1 MLKRET
7 YLEKIRDFYDSD
19 LIKILVG
26 IRRCGKS
33 VILEQIMEELKD
45 RGIDKSHI
53 IYINFEFIEFEDLTD
68 YKLLNKYIVEK
79 IKDDK
84 LYYLFFDEIQNVEN
98 FEKVINS
105 LRASKKVSIFIT
117 GSNSRLLSEELST
130 VLSGRYVNFRI
141 NPLSYK
147 EVLELLG
154 KEESTDKIFEDYIK
168 WGSLPNRFEFKRE
181 DSTKNYLYGVFDSI
195 ILRDVV
201 ERLKIRDIALF
212 NLILQYIIDTIGR
225 EFSAENII
233 NFLKNE
239 GREVSTLTIYSYLD
253 ALCKA
258 LLIRKVYRYDI
269 HGRAV
274 LKTLN
279 KYYVTDLGIAQIK
292 NNKTEM
298 DKSYAIE
305 NIVYNELIIK
315 GYDVYTGKT
324 KKGEIDFVATKPDK
338 KIYIQVAFSISNEDT
353 KNREFGAYKTI
364 HDNYPKYVITLD
376 RMTYEYNGI
385 KHINLID
392 FLKKEGTTNESKSQ
406 ES

>member
-1 MLKRET
+1 MLKREI

-33 VILEQIMEELKD
+33 VILEQIMQELRERKVKED
-45 RGIDKSHI
+45 HI
-53 IYINFEFIEFEDLTD
+53 IYVNFEFIEFENLTN
-68 YKLLNKYIVEK
+68 YKELNNYVKER
-79 IKDDK
+79 IKDDA

-98 FEKVINS
+98 FEKVVNS
-105 LRASKKVSIFIT
+105 LRASQKVSIFIT

-130 VLSGRYVNFRI
+130 VLSGRYVSFRI

-154 KEESTDKIFEDYIK
+154 KENSTDEIFEDFIK
-168 WGSLPNRFEFKRE
+168 WGSLPNRFEFKKE
-181 DSTKNYLYGVFDSI
+181 EAIKNYLYGVFDSI

-201 ERLKIRDIALF
+201 ERLKIRDTVLF

-239 GREVSTLTIYSYLD
+239 GRDVSTLTIYSYID

-258 LLIRKVYRYDI
+258 LLIRKVYRYDV

-305 NIVYNELIIK
+305 NIVYNELLIK

-324 KKGEIDFVATKPDK
+324 KKGEIDFVATKSDK
-338 KIYIQVAFSISNEDT
+338 KIYIQVAYSIPNVDT
-353 KNREFGAYKTI
+353 KNREFGAYDVI
-364 HDNYPKYVITLD
+364 HDHYPKYVITLD
-376 RMTYEYNGI
+376 KLTYEYNGI
-385 KHINLID
+385 KHVNLID
-392 FLKKEGTTNESKSQ
+392 FLLDDNF
-406 ES
+406 

>member
-1 MLKRET
+1 MLKREL
-7 YLEKIRDFYDSD
+7 YINKIRAFYDSD

-33 VILEQIMEELKD
+33 VILKQIIEELKD
-45 RGIDKSHI
+45 RGVDETHI
-53 IYINFEFIEFEDLTD
+53 IYINFEFIEYEELTN
-68 YKLLNKYIVEK
+68 YKKLNNYIKEK
-79 IKDDK
+79 IKDNSI
-84 LYYLFFDEIQNVEN
+84 YYLFFDEIQNVVN
-98 FEKVINS
+98 FEKVVNS
-105 LRASKKVSIFIT
+105 LRASQNVSIFIT

-130 VLSGRYVNFRI
+130 ILSGRYVTFKI

-147 EVLELLG
+147 EVLQLKG
-154 KEESTDKIFEDYIK
+154 QKQSTDELFEDYMK
-168 WGSLPNRFEFKRE
+168 WGSLPNRFEFKNE
-181 DSTKNYLYGVFDSI
+181 EAIKNYLYGVFDSI

-201 ERLKIRDIALF
+201 ERLKIRDTALF
-212 NLILQYIIDTIGR
+212 NLILQYIIETIGR
-225 EFSAENII
+225 EFSAENVT

-239 GREVSTLTIYSYLD
+239 GRDVSTLTIYSYLE

-258 LLIRKVYRYDI
+258 LLIRKIYRYDI
-269 HGRAV
+269 HGKAV

-292 NNKTEM
+292 NNKTEI

-324 KKGEIDFVATKPDK
+324 KKGEIDFVATKPNK
-338 KIYIQVAFSISNEDT
+338 KIYIQVAFSIPNEET
-353 KNREFGAYKTI
+353 KKREFGAYEVI
-364 HDNYPKYVITLD
+364 NDNYPKYVISLD
-376 RMTYEYNGI
+376 KLNYEYNGI

-392 FLKKEGTTNESKSQ
+392 FMLDDEF
-406 ES
+406 

>member
-1 MLKRET
+1 MLKREL
-7 YLEKIRDFYDSD
+7 YLKRIRDFYDSD
-19 LIKILVG
+19 LVKILVG
-26 IRRCGKS
+26 IRRSGKS
-33 VILEQIMEELKD
+33 VILEQIIEELRNK
-45 RGIDKSHI
+45 GIDIEHI
-53 IYINFEFIEFEDLTD
+53 IYINFEFIEFEELTD
-68 YKLLNKYIVEK
+68 YKKLNKYIKDK
-79 IKDDK
+79 IKDNSM
-84 LYYLFFDEIQNVEN
+84 YYLFFDEIQNVDN
-98 FEKVINS
+98 FEKVVNS
-105 LRASKKVSIFIT
+105 LRASEKVSIFIT

-130 VLSGRYVNFRI
+130 VLSGRYVSFRI

-147 EVLELLG
+147 EVLQLQG
-154 KEESTDKIFEDYIK
+154 KESNDEIFNNYMK
-168 WGSLPNRFEFKRE
+168 WGSLPNRFEFKNE
-181 DSTKNYLYGVFDSI
+181 ESIKNYLYGVFDSI

-201 ERLKIRDIALF
+201 ERLKIRDTALF

-269 HGRAV
+269 HGKAV

-292 NNKTEM
+292 NNKTEI

-324 KKGEIDFVATKPDK
+324 KKGEIDFVATKPNK
-338 KIYIQVAFSISNEDT
+338 KIYIQVAFSIPNEDT
-353 KNREFGAYKTI
+353 KIREFGAYNVI
-364 HDNYPKYVITLD
+364 NDNYPKYVISLD
-376 RMTYEYNGI
+376 KFTYEYNGI
-385 KHINLID
+385 KHVNLID
-392 FLKKEGTTNESKSQ
+392 FLLDDEF
-406 ES
+406 

>member
-1 MLKRET
+1 MLKREV
-7 YLEKIRDFYDSD
+7 YLKKIRDFYDSN

-26 IRRCGKS
+26 IRRSGKS
-33 VILEQIMEELKD
+33 VILEQIIDELKD
-45 RGIDKSHI
+45 KGIDKDHI

-68 YKLLNKYIVEK
+68 YKKLNKYVKEK
-79 IKDDK
+79 IKDS
-84 LYYLFFDEIQNVEN
+84 LTYYLFFDEIQNVDN
-98 FEKVINS
+98 FEKVVNS
-105 LRASKKVSIFIT
+105 LRASENVSIFIT

-130 VLSGRYVNFRI
+130 VLSGRYVSFKI

-147 EVLELLG
+147 EVLELL
-154 KEESTDKIFEDYIK
+154 KIKSSSDNIFENYMK
-168 WGSLPNRFEFKRE
+168 WGSLPNRFEFKKE
-181 DSTKNYLYGVFDSI
+181 EAIKNYLYGVFDSI

-201 ERLKIRDIALF
+201 ERLKIRDTALF

-239 GREVSTLTIYSYLD
+239 GRDVSTLTIYSYLD

-258 LLIRKVYRYDI
+258 LLIRKVYRYDV

-292 NNKTEM
+292 NNKTEI
-298 DKSYAIE
+298 DKCYALE
-305 NIVYNELIIK
+305 NIVFNELLIK

-338 KIYIQVAFSISNEDT
+338 KIYIQVAFSIPNEDT
-353 KNREFGAYKTI
+353 KSREFGAYSVI
-364 HDNYPKYVITLD
+364 NDNYPKYVISLD
-376 RMTYEYNGI
+376 KLTYEYNGI

-392 FLKKEGTTNESKSQ
+392 FLLDDDF
-406 ES
+406 

>member
-1 MLKRET
+1 MLKREI
-7 YLEKIRDFYDSD
+7 YLKEIRDFYNSN

-33 VILEQIMEELKD
+33 IILEQIIQELKEQ
-45 RGIDKSHI
+45 GIDNEHI
-53 IYINFEFIEFEDLTD
+53 IYINFEFIEFESLTD
-68 YKLLNKYIVEK
+68 YKELNKYVK
-79 IKDDK
+79 DRIKDDE
-84 LYYLFFDEIQNVEN
+84 LYYLFFDEIQNVDN

-105 LRASKKVSIFIT
+105 LRASQNVSIFIT

-130 VLSGRYVNFRI
+130 VLSGRYVSFRI

-154 KEESTDKIFEDYIK
+154 ESKSTDKIFEDYMK
-168 WGSLPNRFEFKRE
+168 WGSLPNRFDFKRE
-181 DSTKNYLYGVFDSI
+181 EAIKNYLYGVFDSI

-201 ERLKIRDIALF
+201 ERLKIRDTSLF
-212 NLILQYIIDTIGR
+212 NLILQYVIDTIGR

-239 GREVSTLTIYSYLD
+239 GRDVSTLTIYSYLD
-253 ALCKA
+253 ALCKS
-258 LLIRKVYRYDI
+258 LLIRKVYRYDV

-292 NNKTEM
+292 NTNTEI

-315 GYDVYTGKT
+315 GYDVYIGKT
-324 KKGEIDFVATKPDK
+324 KKGEIDFVATKPNK
-338 KIYIQVAFSISNEDT
+338 KIYVQVAYSIPNEDT
-353 KNREFGAYKTI
+353 KKREFGAYDVI
-364 HDNYPKYVITLD
+364 NDNYPKYVITLD
-376 RMTYEYNGI
+376 KLTYEYNGI
-385 KHINLID
+385 KHVNLID
-392 FLKKEGTTNESKSQ
+392 FLLDENF
-406 ES
+406 

>member
-1 MLKRET
+1 MGDKMLKREL
-7 YLEKIRDFYDSD
+7 YLKKIRDFYDSN

-26 IRRCGKS
+26 IRRGGKS
-33 VILEQIMEELKD
+33 VILEQIIEEIKD
-45 RGIDKSHI
+45 KDVDKEHI
-53 IYINFEFIEFEDLTD
+53 IYINFEYIEFEELTD
-68 YKLLNKYIVEK
+68 YKILNKYIKEK
-79 IKDDK
+79 ITDDSK
-84 LYYLFFDEIQNVEN
+84 YYLFFDEIQNVEN

-105 LRASKKVSIFIT
+105 LRASQNVSIFIT

-130 VLSGRYVNFRI
+130 VLSGRYVSFKI

-147 EVLELLG
+147 EVLELLEV
-154 KEESTDKIFEDYIK
+154 KDSNEEIFENFMK
-168 WGSLPNRFEFKRE
+168 WGSLPNRFEFKNE
-181 DSTKNYLYGVFDSI
+181 NAIKNYLYGVFDSI

-201 ERLKIRDIALF
+201 ERLKIRDTALF

-239 GREVSTLTIYSYLD
+239 GRDVSTLTIYSYLD

-258 LLIRKVYRYDI
+258 LLIRKVFRYDV
-269 HGRAV
+269 HGKAV

-292 NNKTEM
+292 NNKTEV

-338 KIYIQVAFSISNEDT
+338 KIYIQVAFSIPNEET
-353 KNREFGAYKTI
+353 KNREFGAFNEIK
-364 HDNYPKYVITLD
+364 DNYPKYVISLD
-376 RMTYEYNGI
+376 KLKYEYNGI
-385 KHINLID
+385 KHINLINFLLNDD
-392 FLKKEGTTNESKSQ
+392 F
-406 ES
+406 

>member
-1 MLKRET
+1 MLKREL
-7 YLEKIRDFYDSD
+7 YLSRIRDFYDSD

-33 VILEQIMEELKD
+33 VILQQIIEELRS
-45 RGIDKSHI
+45 RGIDEKHI
-53 IYINFEFIEFEDLTD
+53 IYINFEFIEYEELTD
-68 YKLLNKYIVEK
+68 YRKLNEYIKDK
-79 IKDDK
+79 IKDD
-84 LYYLFFDEIQNVEN
+84 LIYYLFFDEIQNVDN

-105 LRASKKVSIFIT
+105 LRASQKVSIFIT

-130 VLSGRYVNFRI
+130 VLSGRYVSFKI

-147 EVLELLG
+147 EVLKLTG
-154 KEESTDKIFEDYIK
+154 MKNSTNEIFEDYMK
-168 WGSLPNRFEFKRE
+168 WGSLPNRFEFKKE
-181 DSTKNYLYGVFDSI
+181 EAIKNYLYGVFDSI

-201 ERLKIRDIALF
+201 ERLKIRDISLF

-225 EFSAENII
+225 EFSAENIM

-239 GREVSTLTIYSYLD
+239 GRDVSTLTIYSYVD

-258 LLIRKVYRYDI
+258 LLIRKVYRYDV
-269 HGRAV
+269 HGKAV

-292 NNKTEM
+292 NNKTEL
-298 DKSYAIE
+298 DKCYAIE

-324 KKGEIDFVATKPDK
+324 KRGGIDFVATKPDK
-338 KIYIQVAFSISNEDT
+338 KIYIQVAFSIPNEET
-353 KNREFGAYKTI
+353 KKREFGAYDIIK
-364 HDNYPKYVITLD
+364 DNYPKYVISLD
-376 RMTYEYNGI
+376 NLTYEYNGI

-392 FLKKEGTTNESKSQ
+392 FLLDDGF
-406 ES
+406 

>member
-1 MLKRET
+1 MLKREL
-7 YLEKIRDFYDSD
+7 YLKRIRDFYDSD
-19 LIKILVG
+19 LVKILVG
-26 IRRCGKS
+26 IRRSGKS
-33 VILEQIMEELKD
+33 VILEQIIEELRN
-45 RGIDKSHI
+45 RGIDIEHI
-53 IYINFEFIEFEDLTD
+53 IYINFEFIEFEELTD
-68 YKLLNKYIVEK
+68 YKKLNKYIKDK
-79 IKDDK
+79 IKDNSM
-84 LYYLFFDEIQNVEN
+84 YYLFFDEIQNVDN
-98 FEKVINS
+98 FEKVVNS
-105 LRASKKVSIFIT
+105 LRASEKVSIFIT

-130 VLSGRYVNFRI
+130 VLSGRYVSFRI

-147 EVLELLG
+147 EVLQLQG
-154 KEESTDKIFEDYIK
+154 KESNDEIFNNYMK
-168 WGSLPNRFEFKRE
+168 WGSLPNRFEFKNE
-181 DSTKNYLYGVFDSI
+181 ESIKNYLYGVFDSI

-201 ERLKIRDIALF
+201 ERLKIRDTALF
-212 NLILQYIIDTIGR
+212 NLILQYIINTIGR

-269 HGRAV
+269 HGKAV

-292 NNKTEM
+292 NNKTEI

-324 KKGEIDFVATKPDK
+324 KKGEIDFVATKPNK
-338 KIYIQVAFSISNEDT
+338 KIYIQVAFSIPNEDT
-353 KNREFGAYKTI
+353 KIREFGAYNVI
-364 HDNYPKYVITLD
+364 NDNYPKYVISLD
-376 RMTYEYNGI
+376 KFTYEYNGI
-385 KHINLID
+385 KHVNLID
-392 FLKKEGTTNESKSQ
+392 FLLDDEF
-406 ES
+406 

>member
-1 MLKRET
+1 MLKREL
-7 YLEKIRDFYDSD
+7 YLNKIRDFYDSN

-33 VILEQIMEELKD
+33 VILEQIINELKEK
-45 RGIDKSHI
+45 GIEENHI
-53 IYINFEFIEFEDLTD
+53 IYINFEFIEFEELTD
-68 YKLLNKYIVEK
+68 YKKLNNYIKEK
-79 IKDDK
+79 IKDEK
-84 LYYLFFDEIQNVEN
+84 MYYLFFDEIQNVEK

-105 LRASKKVSIFIT
+105 LRASQKVSIFIT
-117 GSNSRLLSEELST
+117 GSNSRLLSDELST
-130 VLSGRYVNFRI
+130 VLSGRYVSFKI
-141 NPLSYK
+141 NPLSYN
-147 EVLELLG
+147 EVLKLKG
-154 KEESTDKIFEDYIK
+154 MESSTNEVFEDYLK
-168 WGSLPNRFEFKRE
+168 WGSLPNRSEFERE
-181 DSTKNYLYGVFDSI
+181 EAIKNYLYGVFDSI

-239 GREVSTLTIYSYLD
+239 GRDVSTLTIYSYID

-258 LLIRKVYRYDI
+258 FLIRKVYRYDI
-269 HGRAV
+269 HGKAV

-292 NNKTEM
+292 NNKTEI

-324 KKGEIDFVATKPDK
+324 KKGEIDFVATKPNK
-338 KIYIQVAFSISNEDT
+338 KIYIQVAFSIPNEDT
-353 KNREFGAYKTI
+353 KKREFGAYNNI
-364 HDNYPKYVITLD
+364 NDNYDKYVISLD
-376 RMTYEYNGI
+376 KLTYEYNGI
-385 KHINLID
+385 KHVNLID
-392 FLKKEGTTNESKSQ
+392 FLLDDDF
-406 ES
+406 

>member
-1 MLKRET
+1 MLKRYM
-7 YLEKIRDFYDSD
+7 YLHKIRVFYDSN
-19 LIKILVG
+19 LVKILVG
-26 IRRCGKS
+26 IRRSGKS
-33 VILEQIMEELKD
+33 VILEQIMQELRDKD
-45 RGIDKSHI
+45 INKKHI
-53 IYINFEFIEFEDLTD
+53 IYVNFEFIEFEELTE
-68 YKLLNKYIVEK
+68 YKKLNKYIKEK
-79 IKDDK
+79 ITDNSK
-84 LYYLFFDEIQNVEN
+84 YYLFFDEIQNVEN

-105 LRASKKVSIFIT
+105 LRASQNVSIFIT

-130 VLSGRYVNFRI
+130 VLSGRYVSFKI

-147 EVLELLG
+147 EVLELLDV
-154 KEESTDKIFEDYIK
+154 KNSNEEIFENYIK
-168 WGSLPNRFEFKRE
+168 WGSLPNRFEFKNE
-181 DSTKNYLYGVFDSI
+181 EAIKNYLYGVFDSI

-201 ERLKIRDIALF
+201 ERLKIRDTALF

-225 EFSAENII
+225 EFSAENIM

-258 LLIRKVYRYDI
+258 LLIRKVYRYDV
-269 HGRAV
+269 HGKAV

-292 NNKTEM
+292 NKQPQM
-298 DKSYAIE
+298 DKCYAIE
-305 NIVYNELIIK
+305 NIVYNELVIK

-338 KIYIQVAFSISNEDT
+338 KIYIQVAFSIPNEET
-353 KNREFGAYKTI
+353 KKREFEAYNEI
-364 HDNYPKYVITLD
+364 QDNYPKYVISLD
-376 RMTYEYNGI
+376 KLNYEYNGI

-392 FLKKEGTTNESKSQ
+392 FLLDEDF
-406 ES
+406 

>member
-1 MLKRET
+1 MLKREL
-7 YLEKIRDFYDSD
+7 YLKRIRDFYDSD

-33 VILEQIMEELKD
+33 VILEQIIEELKNK
-45 RGIDKSHI
+45 GINEDHI
-53 IYINFEFIEFEDLTD
+53 IYVNFEFIEFEELTD
-68 YKLLNKYIVEK
+68 YKKLNNYIKEK
-79 IKDDK
+79 IKDSSM
-84 LYYLFFDEIQNVEN
+84 YYLFFDEIQNVEN
-98 FEKVINS
+98 FEKVVNS
-105 LRASKKVSIFIT
+105 LRASQKVSIFIT

-130 VLSGRYVNFRI
+130 ILSGRYVSFRI

-147 EVLELLG
+147 EVLQLKCLE
-154 KEESTDKIFEDYIK
+154 KSTDEAFRDFMK
-168 WGSLPNRFEFKRE
+168 WGSLPNRFQFQNEE
-181 DSTKNYLYGVFDSI
+181 AIKNYLYGVFDSI

-201 ERLKIRDIALF
+201 ERLKIRDTSLF

-239 GREVSTLTIYSYLD
+239 GREVSTLTIYSYIE

-258 LLIRKVYRYDI
+258 LLIRKVYRYDV
-269 HGRAV
+269 HGKAV

-292 NNKTEM
+292 NNKTEI

-315 GYDVYTGKT
+315 GYEVFTGKT
-324 KKGEIDFVATKPDK
+324 KKGEIDFVATKPNK
-338 KIYIQVAFSISNEDT
+338 KIYIQVAFSIPNEET
-353 KNREFGAYKTI
+353 KKREFGAYDNI
-364 HDNYPKYVITLD
+364 NDNYTKYVISLD
-376 RMTYEYNGI
+376 KITYEYNGI
-385 KHINLID
+385 KHVNLID
-392 FLKKEGTTNESKSQ
+392 FLLDDEF
-406 ES
+406 

>member
-1 MLKRET
+1 MLKREM

-26 IRRCGKS
+26 IRRSGKS
-33 VILEQIMEELKD
+33 VILEQIMDELKSNGVD
-45 RGIDKSHI
+45 DEHI

-68 YKLLNKYIVEK
+68 YKRLNAYVKEK
-79 IKDDK
+79 IKDDLK
-84 LYYLFFDEIQNVEN
+84 YYLFFDEIQNVDN

-130 VLSGRYVNFRI
+130 VLSGRYVSFKI

-147 EVLELLG
+147 EVLELLQ
-154 KEESTDKIFEDYIK
+154 EEKSTDEIFEDYMK
-168 WGSLPNRFEFKRE
+168 WGSLPNRFEFKKE
-181 DSTKNYLYGVFDSI
+181 EAIKNYLYGVFDSI

-201 ERLKIRDIALF
+201 ERLKIRDTALF
-212 NLILQYIIDTIGR
+212 NLILQYIIDTLGR
-225 EFSAENII
+225 EFSAENIM
-233 NFLKNE
+233 NFLKSE

-258 LLIRKVYRYDI
+258 LLIRKVYRYDV
-269 HGRAV
+269 HGKAV

-292 NNKTEM
+292 NNKTEI
-298 DKSYAIE
+298 DKCYAVE
-305 NIVYNELIIK
+305 NIVYNELVIK

-338 KIYIQVAFSISNEDT
+338 KIYIQVAYSIPNEDT
-353 KNREFGAYKTI
+353 KNREFGAYNVVD
-364 HDNYPKYVITLD
+364 DNYPKYVISLD
-376 RMTYEYNGI
+376 KQTYEYNGI

-392 FLKKEGTTNESKSQ
+392 FLLDNEF
-406 ES
+406 

>member
-1 MLKRET
+1 MLKREI
-7 YLEKIRDFYDSD
+7 YLKKIRDFYDSN

-26 IRRCGKS
+26 IRRSGKS
-33 VILEQIMEELKD
+33 VILEQIIDELKD
-45 RGIDKSHI
+45 KGISKDHI

-68 YKLLNKYIVEK
+68 YKKLNKYVKEK
-79 IKDDK
+79 IKDNST
-84 LYYLFFDEIQNVEN
+84 YYLFFDEIQNVDN
-98 FEKVINS
+98 FEKVVNS
-105 LRASKKVSIFIT
+105 LRASENVSIFIT

-130 VLSGRYVNFRI
+130 VLSGRYVSFKI

-147 EVLELLG
+147 EVLELLEI
-154 KEESTDKIFEDYIK
+154 KSSSDDIFENYMK
-168 WGSLPNRFEFKRE
+168 WGSLPNRFEFKKE
-181 DSTKNYLYGVFDSI
+181 EAIKNYLYGVFDSI

-201 ERLKIRDIALF
+201 ERLKIRDTALF
-212 NLILQYIIDTIGR
+212 NLILQYIIDTIGS

-239 GREVSTLTIYSYLD
+239 GRDVSTLTIYSYLD

-258 LLIRKVYRYDI
+258 LLIRKVYRYDV

-292 NNKTEM
+292 NNKTEI
-298 DKSYAIE
+298 DKCYALE
-305 NIVYNELIIK
+305 NIVYNELLIK

-338 KIYIQVAFSISNEDT
+338 KIYIQVAFSIPNEDT
-353 KNREFGAYKTI
+353 KIREFGAYSVI
-364 HDNYPKYVITLD
+364 NDNYPKYVISLD
-376 RMTYEYNGI
+376 KLNYEYNGI

-392 FLKKEGTTNESKSQ
+392 FLLDDDF
-406 ES
+406 

>member
-1 MLKRET
+1 MLKREK
-7 YLEKIRDFYDSD
+7 YLERIRDFYHSD
-19 LIKILVG
+19 LVKILVG

-33 VILEQIMEELKD
+33 VILEQITEELKEQGVD
-45 RGIDKSHI
+45 ENHI
-53 IYINFEFIEFEDLTD
+53 IYVNFEFIEFENLTD
-68 YKLLNKYIVEK
+68 YKELNKYIKEK
-79 IKDDK
+79 IIDDK

-130 VLSGRYVNFRI
+130 VLSGRYVSFKI

-154 KEESTDKIFEDYIK
+154 TKESTDEIFENYLK
-168 WGSLPNRFEFKRE
+168 WGSLPNRFEFEKE
-181 DSTKNYLYGVFDSI
+181 EAIKNYLYGVFDSI

-212 NLILQYIIDTIGR
+212 NLILQYVIDTIGR
-225 EFSAENII
+225 EFSAENIM

-239 GREVSTLTIYSYLD
+239 GREVSTLTIYSYLE

-258 LLIRKVYRYDI
+258 LLIRKVYRYDV
-269 HGRAV
+269 HGKAV

-324 KKGEIDFVATKPDK
+324 KKGEIDFVATKSDK
-338 KIYIQVAFSISNEDT
+338 KIYVQVAFSIPNEDT
-353 KNREFGAYKTI
+353 KNREFGAYNNI
-364 HDNYPKYVITLD
+364 NDNYPKYVITLD
-376 RMTYEYNGI
+376 KLTYEYNGI
-385 KHINLID
+385 KHVNLID
-392 FLKKEGTTNESKSQ
+392 FLLDDDF
-406 ES
+406 

>member
-1 MLKRET
+1 MLKREL
-7 YLEKIRDFYDSD
+7 YLKRIRDFYDSD

-33 VILEQIMEELKD
+33 VILEQIIEELKNK
-45 RGIDKSHI
+45 GINEDHI
-53 IYINFEFIEFEDLTD
+53 IYVNFEFIEFEELTD
-68 YKLLNKYIVEK
+68 YKKLNNYIKEK
-79 IKDDK
+79 IKDSSM
-84 LYYLFFDEIQNVEN
+84 YYLFFDEIQNVEN
-98 FEKVINS
+98 FEKVVNS
-105 LRASKKVSIFIT
+105 LRASQKVSIFIT

-130 VLSGRYVNFRI
+130 ILSGRYVSFRI

-147 EVLELLG
+147 EVLQLKCLE
-154 KEESTDKIFEDYIK
+154 KSTDEAFQDFMK
-168 WGSLPNRFEFKRE
+168 WGSLPNRFQFQNEE
-181 DSTKNYLYGVFDSI
+181 AIKNYLYGVFDSI

-201 ERLKIRDIALF
+201 ERLKIRDTSLF

-239 GREVSTLTIYSYLD
+239 GREVSTLTIYSYIE

-258 LLIRKVYRYDI
+258 LLIRKVYRYDV
-269 HGRAV
+269 HGKAV

-292 NNKTEM
+292 NNKTEI

-315 GYDVYTGKT
+315 GYEVFTGKT
-324 KKGEIDFVATKPDK
+324 KKGEIDFVATKPNK
-338 KIYIQVAFSISNEDT
+338 KIYIQVAFSIPNEET
-353 KNREFGAYKTI
+353 KKREFGAYDNI
-364 HDNYPKYVITLD
+364 NDNYTKYVISLD
-376 RMTYEYNGI
+376 KITYEYNGI
-385 KHINLID
+385 KHVNLIE
-392 FLKKEGTTNESKSQ
+392 FLLDDEF
-406 ES
+406 